1 MNRTIVKKVRCLL
14 IDSCL
19 GKRFWAEAVN
29 TAVYLINRTPCKGLK
44 ELVPVEAWPGK
55 KPNLSH
61 LEVFG
66 CSAITHIPKQK
77 RKKFDSKGNE
87 VTFVG
92 YTYHNQTYRF
102 YDHQKTSFL
111 KVEEQ
116 YLWKINSTKSLN
128 RLQALLFQYRFIILK
143 TKWLNKQLKNRFNK
157 PNWKQCL

>member
-1 MNRTIVKKVRCLL
+1 MMNFMKSNGILHQTSVPFNPEQNGMAERMNRTIVEKARCLL

-44 ELVPVEAWPGK
+44 ELVPVEAWSGK

-61 LEVFG
+61 LKVFG

-77 RKKFDSKGNE
+77 RKKFDSKGKE

-92 YTYHNQTYRF
+92 YTDHNQTYRF
-102 YDHQKTSFL
+102 YDHKKDIVF
-111 KVEEQ
+111 
-116 YLWKINSTKSLN
+116 KS
-128 RLQALLFQYRFIILK
+128 RGAVFME
-143 TKWLNKQLKNRFNK
+143 NKFNK
-157 PNWKQCL
+157 RSKET